1 VEIEEKMQ
9 MTIDEARKSLVNR
22 EFPVGAVIF
31 LGDEMIS
38 RAHSSG
44 ESSLEF
50 LLHAEMAALLEADKM
65 HHPPPE
71 RKKMQLFTTLEPCMM
86 CLGAAMSFFIGEIYY
101 SLEAPVDG
109 AVDFA
114 LQFWRENREE
124 IPGYGLPVIHGGL
137 LRSESQDLLREYIR
151 LVPDGPL
158 AEFSRTL
165 IAL

>member
-1 VEIEEKMQ
+1 MDIEEKMRI
-9 MTIDEARKSLVNR
+9 TIDEARKSLVNK

-31 LGDEMIS
+31 HGDEIIS

-44 ESSLEF
+44 ESTLEF
-50 LLHAEMAALLEADKM
+50 LPHAEMVALLKADKL
-65 HHPPPE
+65 HHLPSE

-101 SLEAPVDG
+101 ALEAPIDG
-109 AVDFA
+109 AVDFSVRF
-114 LQFWRENREE
+114 LQENQRE
-124 IPGYGLPVIHGGL
+124 IPSYSLPAIHDGL
-137 LRSESQDLLREYIR
+137 LKSESQDLLREYIS

-158 AEFSRTL
+158 VEFSKTL